1 VKIGRRSPNIGKP
14 FVKTSR
20 INLYSSQIKKL
31 EKIAQREGKARVQ
44 VVREAVKRFLGK
56 RTFERNTFNFNAPSA
71 KGTKGI
77 YPRFSKSDWDMLNK
91 ISKNTGRCKTELLR
105 KAVKEYLR
113 E

>member
-1 VKIGRRSPNIGKP
+1 MKIGRRNPNISKP

-20 INLYSSQIKKL
+20 INLYSFQIKKL

-44 VVREAVKRFLGK
+44 VVREAVQRFLNRQTFK
-56 RTFERNTFNFNAPSA
+56 RHTLHFNAPSV

-105 KAVKEYLR
+105 KAVKEYLKD
-113 E
+113 